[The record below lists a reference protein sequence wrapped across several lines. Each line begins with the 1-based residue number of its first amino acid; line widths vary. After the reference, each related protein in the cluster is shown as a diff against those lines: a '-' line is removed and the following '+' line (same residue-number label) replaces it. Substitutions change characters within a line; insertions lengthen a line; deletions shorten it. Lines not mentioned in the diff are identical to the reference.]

1 MRGDKF
7 GQPRVHPLRLV
18 DRQKLAGDQL
28 GTRRIDTVTPDESRN
43 RRIPPADL
51 ARFIQLEGSRCRG
64 HEGAHPGLD
73 LVGKAAA
80 RGGKD
85 RRLLVT
91 LTKGGAKHETVQD
104 ADFLT
109 FDQNG
114 TVTFYRGHEIPCFL
128 QLSAQMRSTPVD
140 EPL

>member
-18 DRQKLAGDQL
+18 DRQELAGDQFR
-28 GTRRIDTVTPDESRN
+28 TRRIDTVTPDEARN

-51 ARFIQLEGSRCRG
+51 ACFIQLEGSHCRG
-64 HEGAHPGLD
+64 HEGANAGFD
-73 LVGKAAA
+73 FVGKATA

-91 LTKGGAKHETVQD
+91 LTKSGTKHETVQD

-128 QLSAQMRSTPVD
+128 QLSAQMRGAPVD